1 MIDSISIDNFRC
13 FEHLKIKG
21 FKSINLI
28 GGQNNSGKTALL
40 EALLLSFSPSVRS
53 IKILRQFRN
62 ENGNLIKNAN
72 HRVWNHFFYNQ
83 DKSQTIKIKSD
94 STNEQSS
101 NLELSCISDTSVMI
115 EEMSAL
121 SGGKENISELISS
134 KFSDTIS
141 LSIKGNID
149 RNFFN
154 YYLLPD
160 EEDGEIGAIG
170 KIMQGSNL
178 PSFLHSSARIDDN
191 GLSKLYSLTKEN
203 RKIKILNEILNVLD
217 NRIIG
222 SEIDAITGES
232 IIKLLMH
239 DEQSFPL
246 AMFGDAVR
254 KITEL
259 ILILLNTSS
268 KVILI
273 DEIENGIHFT
283 KHKDLW
289 TKLFQIVSDDMQIFA
304 TSHSFEMI
312 KAFNDVAYQTEFEDK
327 AMYFEMART
336 EKTKKTIAN
345 PMDMEILNSEIVTG
359 NSFRGE

>member
-1 MIDSISIDNFRC
+1 MTDSISIENFRC
-13 FEHLKIKG
+13 FNHLKIKG
-21 FKSINLI
+21 FKNINLI

-40 EALLLSFSPSVRS
+40 EALLLSFSPSIRS

-72 HRVWNHFFYNQ
+72 YRVWNHFFYNQ
-83 DKSQTIKIKSD
+83 DKSQTIKIISD
-94 STNEQSS
+94 SFNEQSS
-101 NLELSCISDTSVMI
+101 NIELSCISDTSVMM

-141 LSIKGNID
+141 LGIKGNID

-170 KIMQGSNL
+170 KIMKGSEL
-178 PSFLHSSARIDDN
+178 PSFLHSSARVDDN
-191 GLSKLYSLTKEN
+191 GLSRLYSLAKEN
-203 RKIKILNEILNVLD
+203 KKIKVLNEILNILD
-217 NRIIG
+217 SRIIG

-232 IIKLLMH
+232 IIKLLMN

-259 ILILLNTSS
+259 ILLLLNTSN
-268 KVILI
+268 KIILI

-283 KHKDLW
+283 KHKELW
-289 TKLFQIVSDDMQIFA
+289 TKLFQIVGDDIQIFA
-304 TSHSFEMI
+304 TTHSFEMI
-312 KAFNDVAYQTEFEDK
+312 KAFNDVAYQKDFEDK

-336 EKTKKTIAN
+336 QKTNKLITN
-345 PMDMEILNSEIVTG
+345 PMDMEILNYKILNDRT
-359 NSFRGE
+359 FRGE